1 MIGYFAMNPILQ
13 STASE
18 CSLASLAMV
27 SSHHGLRLDLAEL
40 RQRFSLSL
48 KGATLQQL
56 MRYAQALNFS
66 TRPLRLELSD
76 LSQLRLPCILH
87 WDMNHFVV
95 LSKMG
100 KDKIEILD
108 PAIGR
113 RTLRMAEVSE
123 HFTGVALELTPNA
136 NFKPADERRR
146 VRLRDL
152 TGHIFGLKRTFLNIF
167 VLALALEATA
177 LLMPM
182 MTQWVVDEAIVSAD
196 KQLLVLIVIGSAV
209 LALTNFLLGMAR
221 GWIAMRLSMDVG
233 LQWTSN
239 VFHHLSRLPL
249 SWFEQR
255 HLGDITSRFA
265 SLQTI
270 KGLLTTASISA
281 ALDGLMLVATFA
293 LMCVYSLPLAGIA
306 VVALAVYAVLR
317 WASYYPF
324 REANEERIALS
335 AKEQSYFLETI
346 RAITPLKLFG
356 REAERMARWQ
366 NLAVDVQNRDV
377 RTSKMNLWFGSGNTL
392 IFGVEGALLLL
403 IGGLAVI
410 DRQMSVGMLM
420 AFMAYK
426 AQFASRA
433 TALINLAVDV
443 KMLGLHA
450 ERLADIVL
458 EKPESEVSLQTEM
471 ERVSPSIE
479 LRNVSFRYGEGEPW
493 VLKDLS
499 LTIAAGES
507 LAIVGPSG
515 CGKTTL
521 LKVLLGLHMPQEG
534 DVLIGGSTEGSGGIP
549 IKQLGLAQYR
559 QLVGT
564 VMQDD
569 QLLAGSIAE
578 NIAFFDT
585 QPSQQRVEAASKIA
599 CVHEDI
605 VAMPMGY
612 QTLVGDMGSS
622 LSGGQK
628 QRVLLA
634 RALYKQPKIL
644 ALDEATSHLDID
656 NERRVNQTVRQLA
669 LTRII
674 IAHRPETIANAERV
688 VQLQGGKVIRDV
700 RQEMARASI
709 SEHAKRDE
717 AIVAV
722 A

>member
-1 MIGYFAMNPILQ
+1 M
-13 STASE
+13 
-18 CSLASLAMV
+18 
-27 SSHHGLRLDLAEL
+27 SSHHGLRLDLADL

-56 MRYAQALNFS
+56 MHYAQALNFS
-66 TRPLRLELSD
+66 TRPLRLELTE

-87 WDMNHFVV
+87 WDLNHFVV
-95 LSKMG
+95 LVKAG
-100 KDKIEILD
+100 KNKVEILD

-113 RTLRMAEVSE
+113 RTLRMAEVSA

-136 NFKPADERRR
+136 SFRPADERRR

-152 TGHIFGLKRTFLNIF
+152 TGRIFGLKRTFLHIF
-167 VLALALEATA
+167 TLALALEAIA

-182 MTQWVVDEAIVSAD
+182 MTQWVVDEAIVAAD
-196 KQLLVLIVIGSAV
+196 RQLLVLIVIGTSV

-221 GWIAMRLSMDVG
+221 GWIAMQLSMDVG

-239 VFHHLSRLPL
+239 VFHHLTRLPL

-281 ALDGLMLVATFA
+281 ALDGLMLIATFA
-293 LMCVYSLPLAGIA
+293 LMCVYSVTLAGIA
-306 VVALAVYAVLR
+306 VAALAVYAVLR
-317 WASYYPF
+317 WVSYYPF

-377 RTSKMNLWFGSGNTL
+377 RSSKMNLWFGSGNTL
-392 IFGVEGALLLL
+392 IFGVESALLLL
-403 IGGLAVI
+403 IGGMAVM

-426 AQFASRA
+426 SQFASRA
-433 TALINLAVDV
+433 SALINLAVDV

-450 ERLADIVL
+450 ERLADILL
-458 EKPESEVSLQTEM
+458 EKPESEASLQTDVQ
-471 ERVSPSIE
+471 RLAPSIE

-493 VLKDLS
+493 VLKELS
-499 LTIAAGES
+499 LTIEAGES

-534 DVLIGGSTEGSGGIP
+534 EVRIGGIP

-585 QPSQQRVEAASKIA
+585 QPSQERVEAAAKIA
-599 CVHEDI
+599 CVHHDI
-605 VAMPMGY
+605 IAMPMGF
-612 QTLVGDMGSS
+612 QTLVGDMGSA

-688 VQLQGGKVIRDV
+688 VQLADGKVLRDV
-700 RQEMARASI
+700 RQTTSAKASFAS
-709 SEHAKRDE
+709 SEE
-717 AIVAV
+717 LLESVVA
-722 A
+722 